1 VSHQR
6 VAIYAG
12 SFDPM
17 TLGHLDVVRR
27 AALLFER
34 LIVAVGQHPTR
45 NPLFSVAERLKMME
59 ATCATIPGVE
69 VASFDG
75 LLADFARSKGAGVLV
90 RGLRVGADFEYE
102 LQMAQANADLD
113 PDLDTIFLPT
123 RTNYVFVTGSLV
135 RDIAQH
141 GGDVTRYAPPQVCV
155 ALGEKFA
162 PKSQL

>member
-1 VSHQR
+1 MAV
-6 VAIYAG
+6 YAG

-27 AALLFER
+27 AALLFPR
-34 LIVAVGQHPTR
+34 LIVAVGQNPTR
-45 NPLFSVAERLKMME
+45 NPLFSVEERLKMME
-59 ATCATIPGVE
+59 ATCASIQGVE

-75 LLADFARSKGAGVLV
+75 LLADFARSKGADVLV

-135 RDIAQH
+135 RDIARH

-155 ALGEKFA
+155 ALREKFA
-162 PKSQL
+162 PKS